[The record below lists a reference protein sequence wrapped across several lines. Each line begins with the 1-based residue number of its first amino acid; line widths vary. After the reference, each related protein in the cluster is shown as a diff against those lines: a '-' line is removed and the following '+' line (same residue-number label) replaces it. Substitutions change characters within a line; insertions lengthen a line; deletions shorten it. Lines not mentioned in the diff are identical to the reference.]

1 MRKCV
6 PAKVDLRGA
15 RNNIHLLE
23 IRLSELDV
31 CRCVQIWTK
40 TNVNVT
46 VVDAVTL
53 NNVTQSREKDL
64 NNILNKVV
72 FIGKYGSYSYSSS
85 V

>member
-1 MRKCV
+1 MSQLK
-6 PAKVDLRGA
+6 LIWGA
-15 RNNIHLLE
+15 RNNIHLLAV
-23 IRLSELDV
+23 RFSELDV

-40 TNVNVT
+40 TNVT

-53 NNVTQSREKDL
+53 NNVTQSRAKDL

-72 FIGKYGSYSYSSS
+72 LLGKYGSYSYSSS

>member
-23 IRLSELDV
+23 IRFSELDV

-40 TNVNVT
+40 TNVT

-53 NNVTQSREKDL
+53 NNVTQSRAKDL